1 MAEEK
6 ARQEGERAENE
17 AKMKKLAEEK
27 ARQEGKR
34 ADNEAI
40 KKVEAESKA
49 HAAHVKI
56 REVVKQA
63 DIERKVMKK
72 HMQDADN
79 KVEQAK
85 RIAQNAKQDNE
96 KILRE
101 LDFVQVEAE
110 HDKKIMNAKLN
121 DMNSQVADAKS
132 QVAHA
137 KSIARQAQ
145 NDAAI
150 ERGKMNAKLDDMQS
164 KLDDA
169 KSQNN
174 DHRGGGFGGGVIVMT
189 PFGPMVMH

>member
-1 MAEEK
+1 MEKKIAEEKARMEALKKKVAEEK

-85 RIAQNAKQDNE
+85 RIAQNANQNTPQYCIQRNE
-96 KILRE
+96 
-101 LDFVQVEAE
+101 QVGLHWCGFAVF
-110 HDKKIMNAKLN
+110 
-121 DMNSQVADAKS
+121 NSQG
-132 QVAHA
+132 
-137 KSIARQAQ
+137 RY
-145 NDAAI
+145 
-150 ERGKMNAKLDDMQS
+150 L
-164 KLDDA
+164 
-169 KSQNN
+169 
-174 DHRGGGFGGGVIVMT
+174 
-189 PFGPMVMH
+189 